1 MVSGGGNCNVG
12 IDLTL
17 NDPSSISHCN
27 VSSLDLSTC
36 GTKNTLHAC
45 VESPCISS
53 RNCLNKSCDDM
64 LAMSCCHNTNAS
76 ISSSLCDANI
86 IEETEDTLGQDKVL
100 NGASRNSSSS
110 PSLDSYICLMAR
122 ASKVT
127 RSLEPNISCDD
138 EDDDSEEDNDD
149 DIASLNEKG
158 KMIFHALR
166 KNKNACSNF
175 VEILTIAIESKKL
188 IKEHEDTIFEMEGHA
203 REYADEIADLK
214 EALEEEQ
221 TTKESL
227 EETFALELSKVKET
241 HDRALEVANSL
252 QTKNDV
258 LVVVYAKLL
267 EDFEH
272 LKNGSRVVKGELIKL
287 TESHEQLKASYSKER
302 IKLPSP
308 IGINDDACATNSIS
322 CEASILKENVE
333 LSAQLELLANNY
345 GKLEESHEKLSS
357 RRRHTRFS
365 GVTGVQTCALPI

>member
-1 MVSGGGNCNVG
+1 
-12 IDLTL
+12 
-17 NDPSSISHCN
+17 
-27 VSSLDLSTC
+27 
-36 GTKNTLHAC
+36 
-45 VESPCISS
+45 
-53 RNCLNKSCDDM
+53 M
-64 LAMSCCHNTNAS
+64 LVMSCCHDTNAS

-175 VEILTIAIESKKL
+175 VEILTIVIESKKL

-227 EETFALELSKVKET
+227 EETFALELSKVKES
-241 HDRALEVANSL
+241 HDRALEVANDL
-252 QTKNDV
+252 QVKNDE
-258 LVVVYAKLL
+258 LVVAHAKLL
-267 EDFEH
+267 GDFEH
-272 LKNGSRVVKGELIKL
+272 APRKWL
-287 TESHEQLKASYSKER
+287 
-302 IKLPSP
+302 
-308 IGINDDACATNSIS
+308 
-322 CEASILKENVE
+322 
-333 LSAQLELLANNY
+333 
-345 GKLEESHEKLSS
+345 
-357 RRRHTRFS
+357 
-365 GVTGVQTCALPI
+365 

>member
-1 MVSGGGNCNVG
+1 MLFNIVSIVVFDSIMPYRNAHEMWTKLQDKYDVSKIYEDDCFPSTSGRDEYECSSSTTSPTCELSQGNDMVSGGGNCNG
-12 IDLTL
+12 DIEPSIDDT
-17 NDPSSISHCN
+17 SSLSHCN
-27 VSSLDLSTC
+27 VSSLDISTC
-36 GTKNTLHAC
+36 GTKNTIHAC
-45 VESPCISS
+45 VDSPCISS

-175 VEILTIAIESKKL
+175 VEI
-188 IKEHEDTIFEMEGHA
+188 
-203 REYADEIADLK
+203 
-214 EALEEEQ
+214 
-221 TTKESL
+221 
-227 EETFALELSKVKET
+227 
-241 HDRALEVANSL
+241 
-252 QTKNDV
+252 
-258 LVVVYAKLL
+258 
-267 EDFEH
+267 
-272 LKNGSRVVKGELIKL
+272 
-287 TESHEQLKASYSKER
+287 
-302 IKLPSP
+302 
-308 IGINDDACATNSIS
+308 
-322 CEASILKENVE
+322 
-333 LSAQLELLANNY
+333 
-345 GKLEESHEKLSS
+345 
-357 RRRHTRFS
+357 
-365 GVTGVQTCALPI
+365 